1 MKAYKGFDKDLKCR
15 GFQYEIGKTYTM
27 MEGEPVKL
35 CKRGFHACE
44 KPLDCFGY
52 YAPGLSRYCE
62 VELADVSGERSG
74 DSKRVAKTITIIREL
89 TKDEMHD
96 ISQEGAENGGDGSS
110 LRGGDGSS
118 LRGGNGSSLRGG
130 NRSSL
135 RGGNGSSLNGGNRSS
150 LNGGD
155 WSSLNG
161 GNESSLN
168 GGDWSSLNGGDWS
181 SLNGGDES
189 SLNGGNG
196 SSLRGGNWSS
206 LRGGNGSSLRGGNG
220 SSLRGGNRSRFC
232 GKKNT
237 VFAAEWRI
245 NNVFIGMRVAVVD
258 GVNIKEDVWYDLD
271 DNGEWKEADNQQDI

>member
-15 GFQYEIGKTYTM
+15 GFQFEIGKTYTM

-74 DSKRVAKTITIIREL
+74 DSKRVAKTITIIKEL

-110 LRGGDGSS
+110 LRGGDG
-118 LRGGNGSSLRGG
+118 
-130 NRSSL
+130 
-135 RGGNGSSLNGGNRSS
+135 
-150 LNGGD
+150 
-155 WSSLNG
+155 
-161 GNESSLN
+161 
-168 GGDWSSLNGGDWS
+168 
-181 SLNGGDES
+181 
-189 SLNGGNG
+189 
-196 SSLRGGNWSS
+196 
-206 LRGGNGSSLRGGNG
+206 
-220 SSLRGGNRSRFC
+220 SRFC

>member
-15 GFQYEIGKTYTM
+15 GFQFEIGKTYTM

-74 DSKRVAKTITIIREL
+74 DSKRVAKTITIIKEL

-130 NRSSL
+130 
-135 RGGNGSSLNGGNRSS
+135 
-150 LNGGD
+150 D
-155 WSSLNG
+155 
-161 GNESSLN
+161 
-168 GGDWSSLNGGDWS
+168 
-181 SLNGGDES
+181 
-189 SLNGGNG
+189 G
-196 SSLRGGNWSS
+196 SSLRGGD
-206 LRGGNGSSLRGGNG
+206 G
-220 SSLRGGNRSRFC
+220 SRFC

>member
-15 GFQYEIGKTYTM
+15 DFQYKIGKTYTM

-130 NRSSL
+130 DGSSLRGCNGSSL
-135 RGGNGSSLNGGNRSS
+135 RGGNGSSLDGGDESS

-161 GNESSLN
+161 GNE
-168 GGDWSSLNGGDWS
+168 
-181 SLNGGDES
+181 
-189 SLNGGNG
+189 
-196 SSLRGGNWSS
+196 
-206 LRGGNGSSLRGGNG
+206 
-220 SSLRGGNRSRFC
+220 SRFC

>member
-15 GFQYEIGKTYTM
+15 DFQYEIGKTYTM

-96 ISQEGAENGGDGSS
+96 ISQEGAENGG
-110 LRGGDGSS
+110 
-118 LRGGNGSSLRGG
+118 

-135 RGGNGSSLNGGNRSS
+135 RGGNGSSLDGGDGSSLRGGNR
-150 LNGGD
+150 
-155 WSSLNG
+155 
-161 GNESSLN
+161 
-168 GGDWSSLNGGDWS
+168 
-181 SLNGGDES
+181 
-189 SLNGGNG
+189 

-220 SSLRGGNRSRFC
+220 SSLRGGDGSRFC

>member
-15 GFQYEIGKTYTM
+15 DFQYEIGKTYTM

-118 LRGGNGSSLRGG
+118 LRGGNWSSLRGG
-130 NRSSL
+130 NWSSLDGGDESSL
-135 RGGNGSSLNGGNRSS
+135 RGGNRSS

-155 WSSLNG
+155 WSSLR
-161 GNESSLN
+161 
-168 GGDWSSLNGGDWS
+168 
-181 SLNGGDES
+181 
-189 SLNGGNG
+189 G
-196 SSLRGGNWSS
+196 S
-206 LRGGNGSSLRGGNG
+206 NGSSLRGGNG
-220 SSLRGGNRSRFC
+220 SSLRGGDGSRFC

>member
-15 GFQYEIGKTYTM
+15 DFQYEIGKTYTM

-110 LRGGDGSS
+110 LRGG
-118 LRGGNGSSLRGG
+118 
-130 NRSSL
+130 
-135 RGGNGSSLNGGNRSS
+135 NRSS

-155 WSSLNG
+155 WSSLR
-161 GNESSLN
+161 
-168 GGDWSSLNGGDWS
+168 
-181 SLNGGDES
+181 
-189 SLNGGNG
+189 G
-196 SSLRGGNWSS
+196 S
-206 LRGGNGSSLRGGNG
+206 NGSSLRGGNG
-220 SSLRGGNRSRFC
+220 SSLRGGDGSRFC